1 MAAFSQDH
9 IPSEGGDGC
18 VQSVTTYLVRA
29 VMAAFSLDHI
39 PSEGGDG
46 CVQSGPHT

>member
-1 MAAFSQDH
+1 MAAFSLDH
-9 IPSEGGDGC
+9 IPSEGGD
-18 VQSVTTYLVRA
+18 VWTTYLVRA

-39 PSEGGDG
+39 PGEGGDG

>member
-1 MAAFSQDH
+1 MAAFSLDH

-18 VQSVTTYLVRA
+18 VQA